1 MTKEEFES
9 FIEEQKK
16 NGLSEEEI
24 AIVFSKM
31 FQDSK
36 LSREQYEA
44 CLATIGYGLSDEYKA
59 MSDEELKG
67 KVLSKADD
75 DKGSED
81 GQQPPK
87 APEGGAAED
96 KGEDKEDKPEPKP
109 EPKEEPEEEEEEE
122 DEESQAMRLFG
133 LKK

>member
-67 KVLSKADD
+67 KVVSQAD
-75 DKGSED
+75 SEEAAEE
-81 GQQPPK
+81 GKEPPK

-96 KGEDKEDKPEPKP
+96 KDEGKEDKPEPKP
-109 EPKEEPEEEEEEE
+109 EPKEEPKGEEEEE

>member
-1 MTKEEFES
+1 MTKDEFMS
-9 FIEEQKK
+9 FIDEQKK

-31 FQDSK
+31 FQDGK

-44 CLATIGYGLSDEYKA
+44 CLATVGYNLSEEYKA
-59 MSDEELKG
+59 MSDEELKSKVVSQADGDDNKEGEG
-67 KVLSKADD
+67 K
-75 DKGSED
+75 E
-81 GQQPPK
+81 PPK
-87 APEGGAAED
+87 APEGGAS
-96 KGEDKEDKPEPKP
+96 KEDEGEEKKEKEESEPKP
-109 EPKEEPEEEEEEE
+109 QPKEEEVEE